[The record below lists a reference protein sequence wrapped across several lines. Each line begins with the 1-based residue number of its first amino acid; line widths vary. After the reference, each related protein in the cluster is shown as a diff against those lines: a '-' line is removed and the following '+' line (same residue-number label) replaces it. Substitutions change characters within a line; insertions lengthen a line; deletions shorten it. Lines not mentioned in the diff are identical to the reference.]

1 LKIRVK
7 VKPNARENCVNEL
20 ENDYFEV
27 KVSVPPEKSKANKR
41 VIELIAKHYKIP
53 KSKVTLISGETYH
66 EKVLNISN

>member
-1 LKIRVK
+1 MKIRVK
-7 VKPNARENCVNEL
+7 VKPNSRENSVKEL

-27 KVSVPPEKSKANKR
+27 KVSVPPEKGKANKR
-41 VIELIAKHYKIP
+41 VIELIAKYYKIP